1 MTRPNEYQKAA
12 RAELNQLITDHL
24 PLVSRIAG
32 YLKARVPKFIEYDDM
47 VQIGT
52 LGLMSAAESYKTD
65 LGVEFKDF
73 AKTRIKGA
81 ILDEVRRMSSMS
93 RLAIKNSQSHSQ
105 AEHKLAN
112 DLGTKPSSK
121 QVADY
126 LGLSISEYEDQRT
139 HADRFRME
147 DLDSEENS
155 FEERQIGSELN
166 PLEQIEDEELKVL
179 VAQKISQLDD
189 RKRLVM
195 SLYYVDEMNMKEI
208 GEIIGVKEARVSQIL
223 SGIVKDIKAEL
234 ALET

>member
-1 MTRPNEYQKAA
+1 MNKPNDYQKAE
-12 RAELNQLITDHL
+12 RAETNRLITDHL

-52 LGLMSAAESYKTD
+52 LGLMSAADSYKTD
-65 LGVEFKDF
+65 QGVEFKDY
-73 AKTRIKGA
+73 AKQRIKGA

-93 RLAIKNSQSHSQ
+93 RLAIKNSQLHSQ
-105 AEHKLAN
+105 AEHALAN
-112 DLGTKPSSK
+112 ELGTTPTS
-121 QVADY
+121 QQIAEY
-126 LGLSISEYEDQRT
+126 LGISVGEFEDQRT

-147 DLDSEENS
+147 DLDSEEGS
-155 FEERQIGSELN
+155 FEDKQVGAEPN
-166 PLEQIEDEELKVL
+166 PLALIEDEQLKGL
-179 VAQKISQLDD
+179 VAEKISQLDD

-208 GEIIGVKEARVSQIL
+208 GAIIGVKEARVSQIL
-223 SGIVKDIKAEL
+223 SSIVSDLKAAV

>member
-1 MTRPNEYQKAA
+1 MNKPNDYQKAE
-12 RAELNQLITDHL
+12 RAEINRLITDHL

-52 LGLMSAAESYKTD
+52 LGLMSAADSYKTD
-65 LGVEFKDF
+65 QGVEFKDY
-73 AKTRIKGA
+73 AKQRIKGA

-93 RLAIKNSQSHSQ
+93 RLAIKNSQLHSQ
-105 AEHKLAN
+105 AEHALAN
-112 DLGTKPSSK
+112 ELGTTPTS
-121 QVADY
+121 QQIAEY
-126 LGLSISEYEDQRT
+126 LGISVGEFEDQRT

-147 DLDSEENS
+147 DLDSDEGS
-155 FEERQIGSELN
+155 FEDKQVGAEPN
-166 PLEQIEDEELKVL
+166 PLALIEDEQLKGL
-179 VAQKISQLDD
+179 VAEKISQLDD

-208 GEIIGVKEARVSQIL
+208 GAIIGVKEARVSQIL
-223 SGIVKDIKAEL
+223 SSIVSDLKAAV

>member
-1 MTRPNEYQKAA
+1 MNKQNDYQKAA
-12 RAELNQLITDHL
+12 RAELNTLITDHL

-93 RLAIKNSQSHSQ
+93 RLAIKNSQAHNQ
-105 AEHKLAN
+105 ATHKLAN
-112 DLGTKPSSK
+112 DLGMQPTSK
-121 QVADY
+121 QVAEH
-126 LGLSISEYEDQRT
+126 LGLSVTEYEDQRT

-147 DLDSEENS
+147 DLDFEDGS
-155 FEERQIGSELN
+155 FEDRQIGAEPN
-166 PLEQIEDEELKVL
+166 PLEQIEDEQLKKL
-179 VAQKISQLDD
+179 VAQKISRLDD

-208 GEIIGVKEARVSQIL
+208 GAIIGVKEARVSQIL
-223 SGIVKDIKAEL
+223 SGIAKDLRAEL
-234 ALET
+234 ALEI

>member
-1 MTRPNEYQKAA
+1 MNKPNDYQKAE
-12 RAELNQLITDHL
+12 RAETNRLITDHL

-52 LGLMSAAESYKTD
+52 LGLMSAADSYKTD
-65 LGVEFKDF
+65 QGVEFKDY
-73 AKTRIKGA
+73 AKQRIKGA

-93 RLAIKNSQSHSQ
+93 RLAIKNSQLHSQ
-105 AEHKLAN
+105 AEHALAN
-112 DLGTKPSSK
+112 ELGTTPTS
-121 QVADY
+121 QQIAEY
-126 LGLSISEYEDQRT
+126 LGISVGEFEDQRT

-147 DLDSEENS
+147 DLDSAEGS
-155 FEERQIGSELN
+155 FEDKQVGAEPN
-166 PLEQIEDEELKVL
+166 PLALIEDEQLKGL
-179 VAQKISQLDD
+179 VAEKISQLDD

-208 GEIIGVKEARVSQIL
+208 GAIIGVKEARVSQIL
-223 SGIVKDIKAEL
+223 SSIVSDLKAAV

>member
-1 MTRPNEYQKAA
+1 MNKPNDYQKAE
-12 RAELNQLITDHL
+12 RAEINRLITDHL

-52 LGLMSAAESYKTD
+52 LGLMSAADSYKTD
-65 LGVEFKDF
+65 QGVEFKDY
-73 AKTRIKGA
+73 AKQRIKGA

-93 RLAIKNSQSHSQ
+93 RLAIKNSQLHSQ
-105 AEHKLAN
+105 AEHALAN
-112 DLGTKPSSK
+112 ELGTTPTS
-121 QVADY
+121 QQIAEY
-126 LGLSISEYEDQRT
+126 LGISVGEFEDQRT

-147 DLDSEENS
+147 DLDSDEGS
-155 FEERQIGSELN
+155 FEDKQVGAEPN
-166 PLEQIEDEELKVL
+166 PLTLIEDEQLKGL
-179 VAQKISQLDD
+179 VAEKISQLDD

-208 GEIIGVKEARVSQIL
+208 GAIIGVKEARVSQIL
-223 SGIVKDIKAEL
+223 SSIVSDLKAAV